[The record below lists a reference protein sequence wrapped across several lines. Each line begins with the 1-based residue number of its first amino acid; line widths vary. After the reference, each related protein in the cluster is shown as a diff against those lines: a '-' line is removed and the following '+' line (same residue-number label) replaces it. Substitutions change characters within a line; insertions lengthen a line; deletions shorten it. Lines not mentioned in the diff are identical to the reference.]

1 MAEPLNYQEMLR
13 TIGTL
18 LDMCRCE
25 RGILVVS
32 PHGADVSAPGW
43 EYSRDWTMAGLE
55 GVSALQRTWRGQPS
69 AYRLPSVGHRWR
81 LRVVGAELDA
91 VGATAYT
98 LTVQPEAIQVQ
109 SHGTYNRTFDPSVL
123 ERRIRLA
130 QHLRGQLSTSQPTPA
145 ALESTEEQLP

>member
-1 MAEPLNYQEMLR
+1 MLR

-25 RGILVVS
+25 RGILVIS
-32 PHGADVSAPGW
+32 RQGAEVSAAGW

-55 GVSALQRTWRGQPS
+55 GVSALQKTWRGQPS

-91 VGATAYT
+91 VGDTAYT
-98 LTVQPEAIQVQ
+98 LTVQPETIHVQ
-109 SHGTYNRTFDPSVL
+109 SHGTYNRTFDTTVL

-130 QHLRGQLSTSQPTPA
+130 QHLRGQLSAPQTAPA
-145 ALESTEEQLP
+145 ALESTEEQQP

>member
-1 MAEPLNYQEMLR
+1 MLR
-13 TIGTL
+13 TLGTL

-32 PHGADVSAPGW
+32 PQGAEVSAPGW
-43 EYSRDWTMAGLE
+43 EYSREWTMAGLE

-109 SHGTYNRTFDPSVL
+109 SHGTYNRMFDTAGL

-130 QHLRGQLSTSQPTPA
+130 QHLRGQRPGPELQPSPFF
-145 ALESTEEQLP
+145 ESTEEAQP